1 MKSSVLVPG
10 KGRAEGSGWRGHR
23 ARALSAFPWLAP
35 QVGKPES
42 YLGSAHNGGIGGGNG
57 VPGGQGTGEERL
69 CIVSK
74 SGSKNES
81 LVEMSEMGE
90 FVSLLQILSS

>member
-10 KGRAEGSGWRGHR
+10 KGRAEGSWRRGHR
-23 ARALSAFPWLAP
+23 ARALSAFPRLAP

-42 YLGSAHNGGIGGGNG
+42 YLGSAHYGGVVGGVGIGSSLP
-57 VPGGQGTGEERL
+57 PGGQRTGEERL

-74 SGSKNES
+74 SGRENES
-81 LVEMSEMGE
+81 LVQCQRWGN
-90 FVSLLQILSS
+90 L